1 VTAFRSAVALAA
13 AYATLAVLVAAGA
26 FTRVDQWA
34 VEHLMPSASFHGGR
48 PGWLEAAVPLL
59 HQRFDSPLAVAAD
72 IVTLPAAALVSLV
85 IVIAAWR
92 VAGPGLLA
100 AWAAGSAVELLCKHV
115 LVRPA
120 LYAGTLHIDAFDS
133 SFPSGHALRAVL
145 VACAV
150 AQLWPRAGRVAAVWV
165 IASVV
170 LLQLAG
176 WHTPTDLAGGLL
188 LGGLAAL
195 ALVGG
200 RAAGAF
206 RARGLLARPR
216 ARRG

>member
-1 VTAFRSAVALAA
+1 VTASRGAVVLAVS
-13 AYATLAVLVAAGA
+13 YATLAALVAAGA
-26 FTRVDQWA
+26 FTGVDQWA
-34 VEHLMPSASFHGGR
+34 VEHLMPSASFHHGG
-48 PGWLEAAVPLL
+48 PGWLEAAFPLL

-85 IVIAAWR
+85 IVVAAWR
-92 VAGPGLLA
+92 VAGLGLGLVA

-120 LYAGTLHIDAFDS
+120 LHDGTFHVVAFDS

-145 VACAV
+145 VAYAV
-150 AQLWPRAGRVAAVWV
+150 TRMWPRARGAAIVWV
-165 IASVV
+165 AVSVA

-188 LGGLAAL
+188 LGGLAL
-195 ALVGG
+195 LGG
-200 RAAGAF
+200 RRAGA
-206 RARGLLARPR
+206 LR
-216 ARRG
+216 ARRLLAWRP

>member
-1 VTAFRSAVALAA
+1 VTPLRSGVALAV
-13 AYATLAVLVAAGA
+13 AYATLAVLVAVGA

-34 VEHLMPSASFHGGR
+34 VDHLMPSASFGHGR

-72 IVTLPAAALVSLV
+72 IVTLPAAALVSLA
-85 IVIAAWR
+85 IVVAAWR
-92 VAGPGLLA
+92 VAGLGLLA

-120 LYAGTLHIDAFDS
+120 LYDGAFHVAAFDG

-145 VACAV
+145 VACVV
-150 AQLWPRAGRVAAVWV
+150 ARMWPRARLAAIVWV
-165 IASVV
+165 VASVV

-188 LGGLAAL
+188 LGGFAAL

-200 RAAGAF
+200 RAA
-206 RARGLLARPR
+206 RALRGRGLPARS
-216 ARRG
+216 

>member
-13 AYATLAVLVAAGA
+13 GYATLAVLVAAGA
-26 FTRVDQWA
+26 FTGVDQWA
-34 VEHLMPSASFHGGR
+34 VDRLMPSPSFHHGR

-72 IVTLPAAALVSLV
+72 VVTLPAAALVSLA
-85 IVIAAWR
+85 IVVAAWR
-92 VAGPGLLA
+92 VAGLGLVA

-120 LYAGTLHIDAFDS
+120 LHDGTFHVAAFDS

-145 VACAV
+145 VAFAV
-150 AQLWPRAGRVAAVWV
+150 TRMSPRARGAAIVWV
-165 IASVV
+165 VASVV

-188 LGGLAAL
+188 LGSLAVL

-200 RAAGAF
+200 RSAGAF
-206 RARGLLARPR
+206 RGRGLLARP
-216 ARRG
+216 

>member
-1 VTAFRSAVALAA
+1 VTALRSAVALAV

-26 FTRVDQWA
+26 FTGVDQWA
-34 VEHLMPSASFHGGR
+34 VEHLMPTASFHGGN

-72 IVTLPAAALVSLV
+72 VVTLPAAALVSLA
-85 IVIAAWR
+85 IVVAARR
-92 VAGPGLLA
+92 VAGLGLVA
-100 AWAAGSAVELLCKHV
+100 AWAAGSVVELLCKHV
-115 LVRPA
+115 LVRPG
-120 LYAGTLHIDAFDS
+120 LHDGTFHIAAFDS

-145 VACAV
+145 VAWAV
-150 AQLWPRAGRVAAVWV
+150 ARMWPRARAAAIVWV
-165 IASVV
+165 VASVV

-188 LGGLAAL
+188 LGGLAVL

-200 RAAGAF
+200 RAGGA
-206 RARGLLARPR
+206 RRAARGLLARP
-216 ARRG
+216 

>member
-1 VTAFRSAVALAA
+1 MTAPRGAVVLAV
-13 AYATLAVLVAAGA
+13 AYATLAVLVAAGV
-26 FTRVDQWA
+26 FTGVDQWA
-34 VEHLMPSASFHGGR
+34 VEHLMPSASFHHGR

-72 IVTLPAAALVSLV
+72 IVTLPAAALVSLA
-85 IVIAAWR
+85 IVVAASR
-92 VAGPGLLA
+92 VAGLGLVA

-120 LYAGTLHIDAFDS
+120 LYDGTFHVAAFDS

-145 VACAV
+145 VGCAV
-150 AQLWPRAGRVAAVWV
+150 TRMWPRARGAAIVWV
-165 IASVV
+165 AASVV

-188 LGGLAAL
+188 LGGLAVL

-200 RAAGAF
+200 RGAGAL
-206 RARGLLARPR
+206 RGRGLLARP
-216 ARRG
+216 

>member
-1 VTAFRSAVALAA
+1 MTAFRGAVVLAV

-26 FTRVDQWA
+26 FTGVDQWA
-34 VEHLMPSASFHGGR
+34 VEHLMPSASFHRGR

-72 IVTLPAAALVSLV
+72 IVTLPAAALVSLA
-85 IVIAAWR
+85 IVVAASR
-92 VAGPGLLA
+92 VAGLGLVA
-100 AWAAGSAVELLCKHV
+100 VWAAGSAVELLCKHV

-120 LYAGTLHIDAFDS
+120 VYDGTFHVAAFDS

-145 VACAV
+145 VGCAV
-150 AQLWPRAGRVAAVWV
+150 TRMWPRARGAAIVWV
-165 IASVV
+165 AASVV

-188 LGGLAAL
+188 LGGLSAL

-200 RAAGAF
+200 RAAGAL
-206 RARGLLARPR
+206 RARGLLARP
-216 ARRG
+216 

>member
-1 VTAFRSAVALAA
+1 MTAFRGAVVLAV

-26 FTRVDQWA
+26 FTGVDQWA
-34 VEHLMPSASFHGGR
+34 VEHLMPSASFHRGR

-72 IVTLPAAALVSLV
+72 IVTLPAAALVSLA
-85 IVIAAWR
+85 IVVAASR
-92 VAGPGLLA
+92 VAGLGLVA
-100 AWAAGSAVELLCKHV
+100 VWAAGSAVELLCKHV

-120 LYAGTLHIDAFDS
+120 VYDGTFHVAAFDS

-150 AQLWPRAGRVAAVWV
+150 ARIWPRARGAAIVWV
-165 IASVV
+165 AASVV

-200 RAAGAF
+200 RRAGA
-206 RARGLLARPR
+206 LR
-216 ARRG
+216 ARRLPARP

>member
-1 VTAFRSAVALAA
+1 VTALRSVVALAA
-13 AYATLAVLVAAGA
+13 GYATLAVLVAAGA
-26 FTRVDQWA
+26 FTGVDQWA
-34 VEHLMPSASFHGGR
+34 VDHLMPSASFHHGR

-72 IVTLPAAALVSLV
+72 VVTLPAAALVSLA
-85 IVIAAWR
+85 IVVAAWR
-92 VAGPGLLA
+92 VAGLGLVA
-100 AWAAGSAVELLCKHV
+100 AWAVGSAVELLCKHV

-120 LYAGTLHIDAFDS
+120 LHDGTFHVAAFDS

-150 AQLWPRAGRVAAVWV
+150 TRMWPRARGAAIVWV
-165 IASVV
+165 VASVV

-188 LGGLAAL
+188 LGGLAVLAL
-195 ALVGG
+195 AGG
-200 RAAGAF
+200 RRAGAL
-206 RARGLLARPR
+206 RGRGLLARP
-216 ARRG
+216 

>member
-1 VTAFRSAVALAA
+1 VIAFRGTVVLAV

-26 FTRVDQWA
+26 FTGVDQWA
-34 VEHLMPSASFHGGR
+34 VEHLMPSASFHHGR
-48 PGWLEAAVPLL
+48 PGLLETALPLL

-72 IVTLPAAALVSLV
+72 IVTLPAAALVSLA
-85 IVIAAWR
+85 IVVAASR
-92 VAGPGLLA
+92 VAGLSLVA
-100 AWAAGSAVELLCKHV
+100 AWAAGSLVELLCKHV

-120 LYAGTLHIDAFDS
+120 LYDGTFHVVEFDS

-150 AQLWPRAGRVAAVWV
+150 TRMWPRARGAAIVWV
-165 IASVV
+165 VASVV

-188 LGGLAAL
+188 LGGLAL
-195 ALVGG
+195 LGG
-200 RAAGAF
+200 RRAGA
-206 RARGLLARPR
+206 LR
-216 ARRG
+216 ARRLLAWRP

>member
-1 VTAFRSAVALAA
+1 VTALRTAVALAVT
-13 AYATLAVLVAAGA
+13 YATLAVLVAAGA
-26 FTRVDQWA
+26 FTGVDQWA
-34 VEHLMPSASFHGGR
+34 VDHLMPSSAFHRGR
-48 PGWLEAAVPLL
+48 PGLLEAAIPLL
-59 HQRFDSPLAVAAD
+59 HQRFDSPLALAAD

-85 IVIAAWR
+85 IVVAAWR
-92 VAGPGLLA
+92 VAGGLGLVA

-120 LYAGTLHIDAFDS
+120 LYDGTFHIAAFDS

-145 VACAV
+145 VACV
-150 AQLWPRAGRVAAVWV
+150 VTRMWPRARGAAIVWV
-165 IASVV
+165 VVSVV

-188 LGGLAAL
+188 LGGLAVL

-200 RAAGAF
+200 RRAGAL
-206 RARGLLARPR
+206 RARGLLARP
-216 ARRG
+216 

>member
-1 VTAFRSAVALAA
+1 MTAFRGTVVLAV

-26 FTRVDQWA
+26 FTGVDQWA
-34 VEHLMPSASFHGGR
+34 IEHLMPSASFHRGR

-72 IVTLPAAALVSLV
+72 IVTLPAAALVSLA
-85 IVIAAWR
+85 IVVAASR
-92 VAGPGLLA
+92 VAGLGLVA
-100 AWAAGSAVELLCKHV
+100 VWAAGSAVELLCKHV

-120 LYAGTLHIDAFDS
+120 VYDGTFHVAAFDS

-150 AQLWPRAGRVAAVWV
+150 TRMWPRARGAAIVWV
-165 IASVV
+165 AASVV

-188 LGGLAAL
+188 LGGLAVL

-200 RAAGAF
+200 RRAGAL
-206 RARGLLARPR
+206 RGRGLLARP
-216 ARRG
+216 

>member
-1 VTAFRSAVALAA
+1 VTALRTAVALAVT
-13 AYATLAVLVAAGA
+13 YATLAVLVAAGA
-26 FTRVDQWA
+26 FTGVDQWA
-34 VEHLMPSASFHGGR
+34 VDHLMPSSAFHRGR
-48 PGWLEAAVPLL
+48 PGLLEAAIPLL
-59 HQRFDSPLAVAAD
+59 HQRFDSPLALAAD
-72 IVTLPAAALVSLV
+72 IVTLPAAALVSLA
-85 IVIAAWR
+85 IVVAAWR
-92 VAGPGLLA
+92 VAGLGLVA

-120 LYAGTLHIDAFDS
+120 LYDGTFHVVAFDS

-150 AQLWPRAGRVAAVWV
+150 TQTWPRARGAAIVWV
-165 IASVV
+165 VASVV

-200 RAAGAF
+200 RRAGAR
-206 RARGLLARPR
+206 RARGLLARP
-216 ARRG
+216 

>member
-1 VTAFRSAVALAA
+1 VIAFRGTVVLAV

-26 FTRVDQWA
+26 FTGVDQWA
-34 VEHLMPSASFHGGR
+34 VEHLMPSASFHHGR
-48 PGWLEAAVPLL
+48 PGLLETALPLL

-72 IVTLPAAALVSLV
+72 IVTLPAAALVSLA
-85 IVIAAWR
+85 IVVAASR
-92 VAGPGLLA
+92 VAGLSLVA
-100 AWAAGSAVELLCKHV
+100 AWAAGSLVELLCKHV

-120 LYAGTLHIDAFDS
+120 LYDGTFHVVAFDS

-150 AQLWPRAGRVAAVWV
+150 TRMWPRARGAAIVWV
-165 IASVV
+165 VASVV

-188 LGGLAAL
+188 LGGLAL
-195 ALVGG
+195 LGG
-200 RAAGAF
+200 RRAGA
-206 RARGLLARPR
+206 LR
-216 ARRG
+216 ARRLLAWRP

>member
-1 VTAFRSAVALAA
+1 VTALRGAVVLAV

-26 FTRVDQWA
+26 FTGVDQWA
-34 VEHLMPSASFHGGR
+34 VEHLMPSASFHHGR

-72 IVTLPAAALVSLV
+72 IVTLPAAALVSLAMV
-85 IVIAAWR
+85 VAAWR
-92 VAGPGLLA
+92 VAGVGLVA

-120 LYAGTLHIDAFDS
+120 LHDGTFHVVAFDS

-145 VACAV
+145 VAYAV
-150 AQLWPRAGRVAAVWV
+150 TRMWPRVRGAAIVWV
-165 IASVV
+165 AVSVA

-188 LGGLAAL
+188 LGGLA
-195 ALVGG
+195 LVGG
-200 RAAGAF
+200 RRAGAL
-206 RARGLLARPR
+206 RGRRLLARP
-216 ARRG
+216 

>member
-1 VTAFRSAVALAA
+1 VTAARGAVVLAV

-26 FTRVDQWA
+26 FTGVDQWA
-34 VEHLMPSASFHGGR
+34 VEHLMPSASFHRGR

-72 IVTLPAAALVSLV
+72 VVTLPAAALVSLA
-85 IVIAAWR
+85 IVVAAWR
-92 VAGPGLLA
+92 VAGLGLGLVA

-120 LYAGTLHIDAFDS
+120 LRDGTLHIVAFDS
-133 SFPSGHALRAVL
+133 SFPSGHALRTVL
-145 VACAV
+145 VAYAV
-150 AQLWPRAGRVAAVWV
+150 ARIWPRARGAAIVWV
-165 IASVV
+165 AASVV

-188 LGGLAAL
+188 LGGLA
-195 ALVGG
+195 LVGG
-200 RAAGAF
+200 GRAGAL
-206 RARGLLARPR
+206 RARRLLARP
-216 ARRG
+216 

>member
-1 VTAFRSAVALAA
+1 VTALRGAVVLAV

-26 FTRVDQWA
+26 FTGVDQWA
-34 VEHLMPSASFHGGR
+34 VEHLMPSASFRHGR

-72 IVTLPAAALVSLV
+72 IVTLPAAALVSLAMV
-85 IVIAAWR
+85 VAAWR
-92 VAGPGLLA
+92 VAGVGLVA

-120 LYAGTLHIDAFDS
+120 LHDGTFHVVAFDS

-145 VACAV
+145 VAYAV
-150 AQLWPRAGRVAAVWV
+150 TRMWPRVRGAAIVWV
-165 IASVV
+165 AVSVA

-188 LGGLAAL
+188 LGGLA
-195 ALVGG
+195 LVGG
-200 RAAGAF
+200 RRAGAL
-206 RARGLLARPR
+206 RGRRLLARP
-216 ARRG
+216 